1 MSASSPTE
9 STASLL
15 AALAPILA
23 RVAELELEQRR
34 DPDSL
39 RALEATLEREFPY
52 ASERV
57 QTIGDLLARGVRE
70 GWLADRGAPDARF
83 GRVAKPGPATH
94 GLSIDVVSM
103 IGTGVD
109 HTHPRGEITL
119 GFQSEPESGA
129 PAKGQM
135 DSAQTCHF
143 EARPPGWVVLGPG
156 SRHVPTV
163 TGARMNLIY
172 FLPGGAV
179 DWHF

>member
-1 MSASSPTE
+1 MSAHE
-9 STASLL
+9 LDSLL
-15 AALAPILA
+15 MELAPILA
-23 RVAELELEQRR
+23 RVAELDVEQH
-34 DPDSL
+34 PE
-39 RALEATLEREFPY
+39 LEATLEREFPY

-70 GWLADRGAPDARF
+70 GWLADRGAPEARF

-103 IGTGVD
+103 IGAGVE

-119 GFQSEPESGA
+119 GFRAEPLGE
-129 PAKGQM
+129 

-143 EARPPGWVVLGPG
+143 EARPPGWVVLPPG

-163 TGARMNLIY
+163 TGARMNRSE
-172 FLPGGAV
+172 AEV
-179 DWHF
+179 